1 MKVVPSFFAFVFIK
15 KDIFEMKATWKDLGI
30 KEKLAIGTAL
40 AAFTVGWVL
49 TGIAAFVPLYMSEQ
63 SILWILGQSLTYS
76 AAVFGVTAYF
86 NAESVQLRRDIDRHL
101 ERVERM
107 NKLKAEEEAEEDE

>member
-1 MKVVPSFFAFVFIK
+1 MKVVLSFFAFVFKK
-15 KDIFEMKATWKDLGI
+15 KDNFKMKATWKDLGI

-86 NAESVQLRRDIDRHL
+86 NSESQKLRRDIDRHL

-107 NKLKAEEEAEEDE
+107 NKLKVEEEVEEDE

>member
-15 KDIFEMKATWKDLGI
+15 KDDFEMKATWKDLGI